1 MRDTPRTRPAK
12 AALSYDAVID
22 AGLRVLQERGIE
34 GVTMRAVAQELDT
47 GAASLYVYVASRRE
61 LLNQM
66 FDQVAGEVDLG
77 DEADPARWR
86 EQVEQLLISVLE
98 TMNRY
103 PGIARVPLANV
114 PQGTN
119 ALVIADRL
127 ISLLRAGGV
136 DARSAAW
143 FVDIVFLFVNAT
155 AYETA
160 IYVRD
165 GSDSGAT
172 AAELEAYFNH
182 VDPGR
187 YPHIASLGPLLT
199 AGDGDQRFRFALRL
213 MIEGLLHATPPDI
226 P

>member
-12 AALSYDAVID
+12 PALSYDAVIE
-22 AGLRVLQERGIE
+22 AGLRVLQDRGIE

-47 GAASLYVYVASRRE
+47 GAASLYVYVASRQE
-61 LLNQM
+61 LLDQM

-77 DEADPARWR
+77 DEPDPVRWR
-86 EQVEQLLISVLE
+86 EQVEQLLTSVLE

-114 PQGTN
+114 PQGPN

-127 ISLLRAGGV
+127 TGLIRAGGV

-143 FVDIVFLFVNAT
+143 FLDIVFLFVNAT

-160 IYVRD
+160 IYIRD
-165 GSDSGAT
+165 GTEAGLR
-172 AAELEAYFNH
+172 AAELEAYFSH
-182 VDPGR
+182 IDPGR
-187 YPHIASLGPLLT
+187 YPHMASLGPMVA
-199 AGDGDQRFRFALRL
+199 AGDGHERFLFGLRL